1 MAGTSRKNNQTQKHA
16 QRSAQMSTERQRQK
30 LQTSPPTDDRK
41 PTDECCCCR
50 RRCCCRQRCCRCCCC
65 CYCCFC
71 CCCCATFGFGAE
83 LLSIAIGVASLLMI
97 LQLLILLLQLPFF
110 LGHGEKLS
118 NDSALFSRLKFIF
131 TSDARRILKVKKKNI
146 FLIN

>member
-65 CYCCFC
+65 CYCCCC

>member
-1 MAGTSRKNNQTQKHA
+1 MAGTSRKNNQTHKHA

-65 CYCCFC
+65 CYCCCC

>member
-1 MAGTSRKNNQTQKHA
+1 MAGISRKNNQTQKHA

-65 CYCCFC
+65 CYCCCC

-131 TSDARRILKVKKKNI
+131 TSDARRILKVKKKT
-146 FLIN
+146 FS

>member
-1 MAGTSRKNNQTQKHA
+1 MAGISRKNNQTQKHA